1 MGFPLDPR
9 EAFYG
14 GRTVMVKCYHTA
26 KVDAFFYPKT
36 EAQQQDQQVF
46 FNETLQSQLKF

>member
-14 GRTVMVKCYHTA
+14 GRTGMVKC
-26 KVDAFFYPKT
+26 YPKT

-46 FNETLQSQLKF
+46 FKETLQSQLKF